1 MPFQRTPG
9 LCLRA
14 IDWSETS
21 QVLRFFT
28 PEQGKISCV
37 AKGAKR
43 KRSAFLAPFEIL
55 AVYDL
60 IRIEKR
66 PGTLDILT
74 TAERVRSFVR
84 LRAEYPRFVAACY
97 GAEFVD
103 EFGADGMPV
112 PGLYGLLLE
121 LLERLDGGTPVPDA
135 LFSFE
140 ARALR
145 PLGFFPRLRECGT
158 CRKAAEGPELY
169 FSAQDGGA
177 LCLDCRPRE
186 ARGFPVRRAA
196 LESIARFGEGEMPKE
211 AMKRPLVEEIRQV
224 LDACVFFHLEREL
237 KSARFVRGTIAHPSA
252 TGPASR
258 SAPEAARPGP

>member
-1 MPFQRTPG
+1 MTFHRTPG
-9 LCLRA
+9 VCLRT

-28 PEQGKISCV
+28 PEQGRISCI

-43 KRSAFLAPFEIL
+43 KKSAFLAPFDIL

-74 TAERVRSFVR
+74 AAERVRVFTR
-84 LRAEYPRFVAACY
+84 LRSEYPRFVAACY
-97 GAEFVD
+97 ATEFTD
-103 EFGADGMPV
+103 EFCADAMPV
-112 PGLYGLLLE
+112 EGLYE
-121 LLERLDGGTPVPDA
+121 LLVEVLGRLDSGLPVPDA

-145 PLGFFPRLRECGT
+145 PLGFYPRLRECGV
-158 CRKAAEGPELY
+158 CRKPAARPDLY
-169 FSAQDGGA
+169 FSVQDGGV
-177 LCLDCRPRE
+177 LCPDCRPRE
-186 ARGFPVRRAA
+186 QRWFPVRRAA

-224 LDACVFFHLEREL
+224 LDACIVSHLERDL
-237 KSARFVRGTIAHPSA
+237 KSARFVRDTIGHPSA
-252 TGPASR
+252 IGPAPR
-258 SAPEAARPGP
+258 SAAEAPPQSA